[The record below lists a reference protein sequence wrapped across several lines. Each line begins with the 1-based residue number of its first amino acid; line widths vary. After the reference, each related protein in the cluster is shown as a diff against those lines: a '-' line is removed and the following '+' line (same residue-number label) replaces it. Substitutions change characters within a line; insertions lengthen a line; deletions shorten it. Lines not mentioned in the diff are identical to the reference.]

1 MTNQPWTGQ
10 ATKQNTGLP
19 VYPNKPFWYMH
30 HPNTCWE
37 FVQFKKRWLFLPTF
51 RRLWEWAGVNNV
63 RLVPRGG
70 TDSTM
75 ARVKMMDNGFEILD
89 LEMGYQTRYLT
100 RSGGYY
106 YASIWETPKV
116 MGNKVIWN
124 QDSDGYNEWREGL
137 MADGV
142 ITPPDMDILD
152 FFVDIQEKRVS
163 RNEGKNLTPRIQKMY
178 EFEVEKLDYMRKYI
192 EEGGPV
198 YLDGKKPT
206 SKAKGKRSV

>member
-1 MTNQPWTGQ
+1 M
-10 ATKQNTGLP
+10 
-19 VYPNKPFWYMH
+19 Y
-30 HPNTCWE
+30 
-37 FVQFKKRWLFLPTF
+37 LFCL
-51 RRLWEWAGVNNV
+51 
-63 RLVPRGG
+63 
-70 TDSTM
+70 
-75 ARVKMMDNGFEILD
+75 
-89 LEMGYQTRYLT
+89 
-100 RSGGYY
+100 
-106 YASIWETPKV
+106 
-116 MGNKVIWN
+116 VIWN

-178 EFEVEKLDYMRKYI
+178 ESEVEKLDYMRKYI